1 MVHFVNV
8 KRLKKWK
15 KISRKERIRKIKDLI
30 EIFKILGKK
39 KVWIKRVNDLKE
51 AADYM
56 LNKVKDIKE
65 ENEIVIVD
73 DNIYGK
79 IDVNLRSDDFI
90 PESREKFKELMI
102 VADWIVGAYKD
113 SVLKRLKNWKEFIVI
128 D

>member
-39 KVWIKRVNDLKE
+39 KVWIKRVNNLKE